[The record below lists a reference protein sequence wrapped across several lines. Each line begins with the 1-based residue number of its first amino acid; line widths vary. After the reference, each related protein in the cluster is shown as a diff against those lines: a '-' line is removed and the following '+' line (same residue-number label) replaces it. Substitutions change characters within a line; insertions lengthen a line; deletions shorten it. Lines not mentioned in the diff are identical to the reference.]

1 MKAGCA
7 RIFPR
12 ICDTSQRKRGS
23 IPNRSIRSISRQTA
37 PRNLCSVCHR
47 NSCKRRSFAVFT
59 ADFGATFPITKIQRW
74 GFVTRIAPKAF
85 AFVAPDETDF
95 VLVPF
100 AYFAHTLKATLV
112 IIGADADENHRDFFF
127 LGTPFTK
134 HQFARVASHER
145 TLPTEACFTTQK
157 VLVAK
162 VAQWHSLE
170 RVVT

>member
-1 MKAGCA
+1 MLVYFLAFVILLSA
-7 RIFPR
+7 RGAVFR
-12 ICDTSQRKRGS
+12 IAAFAVYPAKLLRA
-23 IPNRSIRSISRQTA
+23 ISAVHVIATA
-37 PRNLCSVCHR
+37 AKGEVP
-47 NSCKRRSFAVFT
+47 AVFT

-162 VAQWHSLE
+162 VAQWH
-170 RVVT
+170 VDHVT